1 MICADC
7 GATNESGR
15 KFCLECGSRLS
26 VACPTCGADN
36 PGQAKFCGECGGSL
50 TALADARPIS
60 NMPQSPEA
68 TERKLVTVLFVDLVG
83 FTSYS
88 EAHDAE
94 DVRTML
100 GRYFDAASDAVQR
113 HGGKV
118 EKFIGDAVM
127 AVWGTPVAHED
138 DAERAV
144 RSALEIVDRVE
155 VLGNE
160 IGETLRARAG
170 VLTGEAVATI
180 GAHDQGLVTGDLVN
194 TASRLQSAAEPGT
207 VLVGE
212 RTQRSASK
220 SIVFTQVADLALKG
234 KQDTVPAW
242 RAVRVVGEVGGSNRG
257 TAPEPPFIGRDAE
270 LRLAKEL
277 LHATGRENRPKLLTL
292 SGVAGIGKSRL
303 SWELQKYIDGLMEIV
318 YWHEGRCPSYG
329 EGVTFWALAEMVRY
343 RARISDTDTTA
354 RSAELLDE
362 CLAEYVDDLD
372 ERSWLRPRL
381 GHLIGIDASPG
392 GSREELFGAW
402 RRFFERV
409 AEHGTVVLGFE
420 DLQWADPGLLDF
432 IESLLEWSR
441 NSPILVVASARPE
454 LMERRPT
461 WGAASRSSI
470 TSHLDRLSDGDIRRM
485 VEGYV
490 EGLPESGL
498 NSLVARAE
506 GVPLYAVETVRM
518 LADRGVLEQV
528 GESYRTVGDLS
539 SELDIPETLH
549 ALVAAR
555 LDGLPDEERSL
566 VQDAAVAGHSFT
578 VAAVSAI
585 SGLAIDDIEPKLRA
599 LVRKEVLDQDHDPRS
614 PERGQYRF
622 VQSVIREVAY
632 ATLSKG
638 ARRAK
643 HLASAEWLESLGDDE
658 LAGVVASHYL
668 EAYRSEPSAADA
680 ELVGVKARAWLLR
693 SAERA
698 FSLGS
703 PAQAV
708 GFALQAKTL
717 ATSPSD
723 RADLAALAA
732 RAAMFAGD
740 PAESLTHLREGLDV
754 YRSIGDIDAEAR
766 LLAEVG
772 RSNYGPEQN
781 DLITKRFVEVE
792 SLLPPEPSIARA
804 EVLSALSDR
813 SSYTG
818 QHDDALKWSDRA
830 IAVAGVLRDKRTM
843 LRAARARGWALANA
857 ERHWEAQVLFRGVLD
872 LARDL
877 GDGAESARSLI
888 SMSIMCADDQPHD
901 ALAYSIEAG
910 DVAGRLGMR
919 PIQVT
924 ALNNSAEFAM
934 DLGRWDLAPKIFEQ
948 ATTVLSADADAQA
961 TLALNKAML
970 AAHRGM
976 HDEAKE
982 LTDFAESRNQGWES
996 VQFHTWFLRISAL
1009 RKHLAGDP
1017 SGALEDVFA
1026 SLELEPTGGNAP
1038 MALWVGIQAAA
1049 ELRDVDA
1056 AGRLLSMTAGLSGQ
1070 WSAAALGVA
1079 EAVQS
1084 ACADTGTPTAL
1095 FEDAFDYFLASRLPL
1110 DHAITVLCAV
1120 RVLPADLR
1128 PHQHVA
1134 QARMYLEQ
1142 LNAVSLLALLDAAEA
1157 RA

>member
-1 MICADC
+1 VLCSAC
-7 GATNESGR
+7 GVANDAGR
-15 KFCLECGSRLS
+15 KFCKECGQRLAA
-26 VACPTCGADN
+26 ACPSCGASNSSDD
-36 PGQAKFCGECGGSL
+36 KFCGECGVPL
-50 TALADARPIS
+50 TLAVPRPIPGAPTIP
-60 NMPQSPEA
+60 NE

-83 FTSYS
+83 FTPYS
-88 EAHDAE
+88 EAHDSE

-100 GRYFDAASDAVQR
+100 GRYFEAASDAVHR

-160 IGETLRARAG
+160 IGESLRARAG
-170 VLTGEAVATI
+170 VLTGEAVATV
-180 GAHDQGLVTGDLVN
+180 GAIDQGLVTGDLVN
-194 TASRLQSAAEPGT
+194 TASRLQSAAEPGA

-220 SIVFTQVADLALKG
+220 SIVFVQVDDLTLKG

-270 LRLAKEL
+270 LRMAKEL
-277 LHATGRENRPKLLTL
+277 LHSTGRENRPKLLTL
-292 SGVAGIGKSRL
+292 AGVAGIGKSRL
-303 SWELQKYIDGLMEIV
+303 SWELQKYIDGLSEIV

-329 EGVTFWALAEMVRY
+329 EGVSFWALAEMVRY
-343 RARISDTDTTA
+343 RARISDTDTDGN
-354 RSAELLDE
+354 SAELLDT
-362 CLAEYVDDLD
+362 CLTEYVADVD
-372 ERSWLRPRL
+372 ERVWLRPRL
-381 GHLIGIDASPG
+381 GHLIGIDPSPG
-392 GSREELFGAW
+392 GSRDELFGAW

-432 IESLLEWSR
+432 IESLLEWTR

-461 WGAASRSSI
+461 WGAGSRSSI
-470 TSHLDRLSDGDIRRM
+470 TAHLDRLSDPDIRTM

-490 EGLPESGL
+490 DGLPETGL
-498 NSLVARAE
+498 DSLVARAE

-528 GESYRTVGDLS
+528 GESYRRVGDLS

-555 LDGLPDEERSL
+555 LDGLPDDERSL

-578 VAAVSAI
+578 VGAVSAI
-585 SGLAIDDIEPKLRA
+585 SGLPTDDLEPKLRA

-632 ATLSKG
+632 STLSKG

-643 HLASAEWLESLGDDE
+643 HLASAEWLESLGDEE

-668 EAYRSEPSAADA
+668 EAYRSEPSASDA
-680 ELVGVKARAWLLR
+680 EIIGAKARDWLVR

-708 GFALQAKTL
+708 GFALQAKTM
-717 ATSPSD
+717 ATTATD
-723 RADLAALAA
+723 RAALAALAA
-732 RAAMFAGD
+732 RGAMFAGQTD
-740 PAESLTHLREGLDV
+740 DALTYLHEGLDV
-754 YRSIGDIDAEAR
+754 YRSIGDIEGEA
-766 LLAEVG
+766 LLLTEVG
-772 RSNYGPEQN
+772 RINYGPEDN
-781 DLITKRFVEVE
+781 EALTKRLLEVE
-792 SLLPPEPSIARA
+792 SLLPADPSVARA
-804 EVLSALSDR
+804 ETLSMLADR

-818 QHDDALKWSDRA
+818 QAADAVLWSDRA
-830 IAVAGVLRDKRTM
+830 MAVAGVLRDKRTM
-843 LRAARARGWALANA
+843 MRAARARGWALVNV
-857 ERHWEAQVLFRGVLD
+857 ERHWEAKVLFLGVLD
-872 LARDL
+872 LAREL
-877 GDGAESARSLI
+877 GDGAESARSLVM
-888 SMSIMCADDQPHD
+888 MSIMAADDEPHE
-901 ALAYSIEAG
+901 ALGYSIEAG
-910 DVAGRLGMR
+910 DAAGRLGLR
-919 PIQVT
+919 PIQIT

-934 DLGRWDLAPKIFEQ
+934 DLGRWDLAPAIFEQ
-948 ATTVLSADADAQA
+948 ATEVLSADPDAQA
-961 TLALNKAML
+961 TLSLSQAML
-970 AAHRGM
+970 AAHRGH

-982 LTDFAESRNQGWES
+982 LTDFAESKNQGWES
-996 VQFHTWFLRISAL
+996 VQFHTWFLRIVAL
-1009 RKHLAGDP
+1009 RKHLAGD
-1017 SGALEDVFA
+1017 SAGALVEVFT
-1026 SLELEPTGGNAP
+1026 SLDTEPTGVSAP
-1038 MALWVGIQAAA
+1038 MTLWVGIQAAA
-1049 ELRDVDA
+1049 DLRDADA
-1056 AGRLLSMTAGLSGQ
+1056 IGRLLTTTAGLSGQ
-1070 WSAAALGVA
+1070 WSTSARNVG
-1079 EAVQS
+1079 EAVRHG
-1084 ACADTGTPTAL
+1084 CDGTGDPLPL
-1095 FEDAFDYFLASRLPL
+1095 FHDAFEFFLDRRLPL

-1120 RVLPADLR
+1120 RVLPVNQR
-1128 PHQHVA
+1128 PVEHIA
-1134 QARMYLEQ
+1134 QARTYLEQ
-1142 LNAVSLLALLDAAEA
+1142 LDAVALLALLDKAEA